1 MGHPEEIQLIRIN
14 AALAAARKEYNA
26 LRDQIIE
33 LRDIQTRL
41 LNTLESIRKHGNEPA
56 KIGA

>member
-26 LRDQIIE
+26 LRDQIME
-33 LRDIQTRL
+33 LRGIQAQL
-41 LNTLESIRKHGNEPA
+41 LNTLESIRQTENETT
-56 KIGA
+56 KIGT